1 MTGSRLCSVV
11 ICSTPSIRGG
21 QLKLKLSNTG
31 GPNALNTSFPSTNAF
46 SLPTFPPLFF
56 QLRYDSYWSD
66 AAFIASCIV
75 SFCLPG
81 TRTARSLENASR
93 NLAFPSQI
101 ESRSESE
108 RSGSGPDPVSAEECL
123 RRSEVS
129 SESPCSLLVALTFIR
144 TLL

>member
-46 SLPTFPPLFF
+46 ILPTFPPLFF

-93 NLAFPSQI
+93 NFAFPSQI

-108 RSGSGPDPVSAEECL
+108 PVSAEECL

-144 TLL
+144 TLLCCD